1 MPKKLRYHSTVEIGG
16 DLYTIGGY
24 SIDDPRDYRWQSAIY
39 QMSCSSSVCK
49 WTTMTQELKVA
60 RQSSVA
66 IPIPKS
72 LCVPTTTTTT
82 SKQFY
87 KNF

>member
-1 MPKKLRYHSTVEIGG
+1 MSKKLRYHSTVEIGG

-24 SIDDPRDYRWQSAIY
+24 SIDDPRGNRWQSAIY

-72 LCVPTTTTTT
+72 LCVPTTTKTT

-87 KNF
+87 NHF